1 MITRTPVWLAVVA
14 ASCLSALAPTSSHAI
29 DVDVTITVDNAYG
42 FGFGD
47 ASGMT
52 TYFGGIR
59 NQLAGEIFNGLPT
72 PYVAGTANVGNGFTN
87 VGVGPESYAL
97 TGLSLTDYL
106 YLVGWSDDGV
116 FQGAIAS
123 FQVGG
128 SSILT
133 GSNAGWEVYA
143 TGRDRDSNIPADTLT
158 IADLPLING
167 EIAIANANGGAPTA
181 TSVGW
186 VDENGLLPNGS
197 SGEGVLVFGETNTPG
212 STFAGVNTFSAVING
227 VASDSQWMW
236 YNEDPASIVN
246 PFRATSGGGPDGH
259 KEFLIF
265 RIPLSAIT
273 VPEPGSIGIALVACL
288 TASSRRVRRRS
299 VDA

>member
-1 MITRTPVWLAVVA
+1 MTTKQPTRPLMLLVLVCGCLVA
-14 ASCLSALAPTSSHAI
+14 PNASAI

-47 ASGMT
+47 ATGMT

-59 NQLAGEIFNGLPT
+59 NQLAGEIFNGLPV
-72 PYVAGTANVGNGFTN
+72 PYTAGTANAGNGFTN
-87 VGVGPESYAL
+87 TGVGPESYAL

-158 IADLPLING
+158 VADLPLING
-167 EIAIANANGGAPTA
+167 EIAIANAAAGAPAT

-197 SGEGVLVFGETNTPG
+197 AGEGVLVFGETNTPG
-212 STFAGVNTFSAVING
+212 STFAGSNTFAAVING

-236 YNEDPASIVN
+236 YNEDPATIAN

-265 RIPLSAIT
+265 RIPLAEFA
-273 VPEPGSIGIALVACL
+273 VPEPGTLTIAL
-288 TASSRRVRRRS
+288 ASLAAIGALKRRECR
-299 VDA
+299 A